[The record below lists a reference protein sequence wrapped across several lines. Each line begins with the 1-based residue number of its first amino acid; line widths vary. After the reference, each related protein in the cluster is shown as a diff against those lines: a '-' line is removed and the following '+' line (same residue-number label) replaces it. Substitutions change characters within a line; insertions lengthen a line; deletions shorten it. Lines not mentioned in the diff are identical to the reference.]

1 MSTSIEETVI
11 EKLRVLPVEK
21 RQEVLTF
28 IENLVPPT
36 GGSEPTI
43 WEKIRKR
50 AENVPEEVWEK
61 LPRDGAEQHDHYL
74 YGAPKK

>member
-1 MSTSIEETVI
+1 MSMSIEETVI

-21 RQEVLTF
+21 QQEVLSF
-28 IENLVPPT
+28 IENLAAPSRK
-36 GGSEPTI
+36 SEPTI

-50 AENVPEEVWEK
+50 AQKVPDEVWEK

-74 YGAPKK
+74 YGVPKK